1 MAKRPIKTRVDEF
14 KKNKPKSAKL
24 TAQEW
29 EEIRGL
35 GNDFD
40 IVMTA
45 FYFGYMR
52 AMKAQKGGV
61 I

>member
-1 MAKRPIKTRVDEF
+1 MAKRPIKDRVDEL
-14 KKNKPKSAKL
+14 KANKPKSAKM

-29 EEIRGL
+29 DEIRGL

-40 IVMTA
+40 MITTA

-52 AMKAQKGGV
+52 AVKAQKGGA
-61 I
+61 